1 MGKISKKYKNNQDS
15 KDKDMASLLLV
26 KQGKTK
32 IK

>member
-15 KDKDMASLLLV
+15 KDKDMVSLLLV